1 MRAVAAGQSKLLK
14 NEVFMK
20 KTTANLVF
28 RVFLPFALASYLFLF
43 FRNINGL
50 IAPYL
55 VRDFQLGPAEL
66 GAMTAGFLLANAV
79 SALPVGALLD
89 RYGPRRVQAPLL
101 LVASVG
107 LLIFAAGRDYRILIF
122 GRILIGVG
130 LSAAMIGAVKAI
142 VTWFRQEQLPLVNGC
157 MLACGSLGAVMASGP
172 SDLLVQWIGWRHIF
186 FALAGCTL
194 LVSAFVWLV
203 VPEAAAPMVK
213 PSDAPREFRTI
224 LCNPNFL
231 RIAPLA
237 VSVVGTTW
245 ALQGLWAARWLAD
258 IDSYRQAA
266 VSNTLFVMACTLT
279 AGALLL
285 GSVGRWLGKRGV
297 GIETVFVGAALL
309 CMVTQALIL
318 LRVPLPA
325 PIFWGTVSMFASVTV
340 LIFAVMSEF
349 FPNEKIGR
357 ANALLAVGFM
367 GGGFVIQSG
376 IGYVLALWH
385 AEAGGHYP
393 VQSYEIALT
402 PPLVLQ
408 SLSFG
413 WFLWSRARAR
423 LATPLPRFN

>member
-1 MRAVAAGQSKLLK
+1 MQ
-14 NEVFMK
+14 
-20 KTTANLVF
+20 KTTANLIC
-28 RVFLPFALASYLFLF
+28 RVFLPFALAAYLFLF
-43 FRNINGL
+43 FRNVNGL

-55 VRDFQLGPAEL
+55 IRDLRIGPAEL
-66 GAMTAGFLLANAV
+66 GAMTAGFLLASGV

-101 LVASVG
+101 LVATAG
-107 LLIFAAGRDYRILIF
+107 LLIFAAGTDYRILML

-130 LSAAMIGAVKAI
+130 LSAAMIGGVKAI
-142 VTWFRQEQLPLVNGC
+142 VTWFRQEQLPMVTGC

-172 SDLLVQWIGWRHIF
+172 SDLLVQWIGWRPIF
-186 FALAGCTL
+186 FVLAGCTL
-194 LVSAFVWLV
+194 LVSAVLWLV
-203 VPEAAAPMVK
+203 VPEAAPTVK
-213 PSDAPREFRTI
+213 PSGSPKEFRTI
-224 LCNPNFL
+224 LRDPNFL

-285 GSVGRWLGKRGV
+285 GSVGRLLGKRGV

-318 LRVPLPA
+318 LRLPLPA
-325 PIFWGTVSMFASVTV
+325 PIFWGTVSMFASMTV
-340 LIFAVMSEF
+340 LIFAVMSKF

-376 IGYVLALWH
+376 IGYVMALWH

-393 VQSYEIALT
+393 FQSYEIALAV
-402 PPLVLQ
+402 PLALQ
-408 SLSFG
+408 SLSFC
-413 WFLWSRARAR
+413 WFLWCRVGAR
-423 LATPLPRFN
+423 LASPLPQC